1 MVERELARGFYS
13 PATYMAV
20 KLVLDGLLLRVLSAS
35 IYGSL
40 FYWIVGLRASA
51 SAFALFLGVLA
62 TFSALVSDW
71 GLRNHIQCPGEW
83 RLRNNIQSP
92 LSGGSETT
100 PPHPSPFRSERWSS
114 L

>member
-1 MVERELARGFYS
+1 MARGFYS

-20 KLVLDGLLLRVLSAS
+20 KLVLDGLLLRVLSAC

-62 TFSALVSDW
+62 TFSALVS
-71 GLRNHIQCPGEW
+71 GGFRTVFSALV
-83 RLRNNIQSP
+83 
-92 LSGGSETT
+92 SGGSRTAF
-100 PPHPSPFRSERWSS
+100 SALVSE
-114 L
+114 